1 MFATFLD
8 SFWGMIQKYIDIL
21 KDSDIATYMFGGVSL
36 WLILISLFCALILLR
51 FFLNPVSG
59 SGFFSVL
66 GSSERQELAN
76 DRREYI
82 RSGISA
88 HKASQ
93 AYYESKRR

>member
-1 MFATFLD
+1 MFSTFLNE
-8 SFWGMIQKYIDIL
+8 FWGMIQHYIDML
-21 KDSDIATYMFGGVSL
+21 KSSSIADLMFGGVTL
-36 WLILISLFCALILLR
+36 WSILISLFCTVILLR

-59 SGFFSVL
+59 GGIFSVI

-76 DRREYI
+76 ERREYI

-93 AYYESKRR
+93 SYYESKRR